1 MHGRHLMTTKTTSE
15 SLPKADSSLDATLNP
30 VELPSKEIVSWS
42 VAFPRPAA
50 RMRRRS
56 PMWRTDATIG
66 TVLGMVGRMTV
77 APVRAKAVE
86 RS

>member
-1 MHGRHLMTTKTTSE
+1 MTTNTTSE

-30 VELPSKEIVSWS
+30 VELPSKEIVSWG
-42 VAFPRPAA
+42 VAFPRPGW
-50 RMRRRS
+50 RTPRRA

-66 TVLGMVGRMTV
+66 TVLGMAGRMTA